1 MHFELLCV
9 FMLPHKF
16 NKVNNKTRALCAVAI
31 TQNQF
36 IQIETKR
43 LRIVLIWH
51 TPYSPTLTKIN
62 VGWFNIQHSG
72 QKSYFWCHF
81 QNCLHSN
88 FRKVASTLDNYF
100 WSKDEN
106 WGKKSESWTKLEMS
120 LNMGFLPTV
129 LCVHYADLW
138 IIQQALLMMAQTW
151 LVTYLIKSCNY
162 ISVHVLK
169 IIKSEK
175 LARWCLIQNHTGLY
189 RNLPEFYDQVFLRRR
204 NILSNI
210 IQTLLILESYLQ
222 FWCENSNY

>member
-72 QKSYFWCHF
+72 QKSNFWYHF
-81 QNCLHSN
+81 QNCLNSN
-88 FRKVASTLDNYF
+88 FPKFLRLWIPIF
-100 WSKDEN
+100 CHF
-106 WGKKSESWTKLEMS
+106 GKKVWNSDKLEMS
-120 LNMGFLPTV
+120 LNVAFLPTV
-129 LCVHYADLW
+129 HYCVHYTDLW

-175 LARWCLIQNHTGLY
+175 LARWCLVQN
-189 RNLPEFYDQVFLRRR
+189 
-204 NILSNI
+204 
-210 IQTLLILESYLQ
+210 
-222 FWCENSNY
+222 